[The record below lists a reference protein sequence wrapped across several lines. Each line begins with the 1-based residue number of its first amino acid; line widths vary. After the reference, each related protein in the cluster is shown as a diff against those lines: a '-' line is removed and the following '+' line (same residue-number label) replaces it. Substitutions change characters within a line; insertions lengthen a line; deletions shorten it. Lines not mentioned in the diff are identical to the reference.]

1 MLKPASIFG
10 LLCAFAPLVA
20 GAPAPV
26 DLHAY
31 WDDRCHS
38 CHGHAGD
45 FARRTLRVESGLL
58 VGKHHARAP
67 ALQLFLKNH
76 YLTADLLA
84 PVTAMLTA
92 QATAAP
98 LFNQHCA
105 GCHGTAAAFAR
116 QSLSWRDGVL
126 TGKKSGRA
134 VEATLRAHGG
144 LAPAEAAD
152 VVKTLARVMGEVE
165 AK

>member
-1 MLKPASIFG
+1 MIKPALLLA
-10 LLCAFAPLVA
+10 LLCVFAPLTL
-20 GAPAPV
+20 GAPARR

-31 WDDRCHS
+31 WNGRCQG

-45 FARRTLRVESGLL
+45 FARRTLRVEGGLL
-58 VGKHHARAP
+58 VGTHHASAA

-92 QATAAP
+92 QVTTAA
-98 LFNQHCA
+98 LFNRHCA

-116 QSLSWRDGVL
+116 ESLSWRDGVL

-134 VEATLRAHGG
+134 VEAKLHVHGG
-144 LAPAEAAD
+144 LAPADASE
-152 VVKTLARVMGEVE
+152 VVKTLARVMGEVD

>member
-1 MLKPASIFG
+1 MIKLALMFG
-10 LLCAFAPLVA
+10 FLCAFAPLVA
-20 GAPAPV
+20 GAPAPL

-58 VGKHHARAP
+58 VGTHHARAP

-92 QATAAP
+92 QATTAA
-98 LFNQHCA
+98 LFKQHCA

-116 QSLSWRDGVL
+116 ESLSWRDGVL

-134 VEATLRAHGG
+134 VEVTLRAHGG
-144 LAPAEAAD
+144 LAPAEAAE
-152 VVKTLARVMGEVE
+152 VVKTLARVMAEVE